1 MMIFGWDEIC
11 FYMGIGYI
19 RIYLWSTLVGDIV
32 DYNIEAHV
40 ISLTFG
46 TYMYTV
52 ESFSS
57 WYAIL
62 SS

>member
-1 MMIFGWDEIC
+1 
-11 FYMGIGYI
+11 MGIGYI